1 MRIIIEIDEPDRVST
16 VVQGRAAQA
25 MAPAAQAG
33 ATMQEA
39 AANVAAINAGPAPA
53 SVTAPAPARAFEG
66 EGAGTD
72 ATAGV
77 AAGNAQSAGAAR
89 YEGAFQ

>member
-16 VVQGRAAQA
+16 VVQGRAAEA
-25 MAPAAQAG
+25 MGTAPPVRVGAAA
-33 ATMQEA
+33 QEA
-39 AANVAAINAGPAPA
+39 AANGAAINAGPAPA
-53 SVTAPAPARAFEG
+53 SVTGQPQTRAPGG
-66 EGAGTD
+66 EGADAPAGT
-72 ATAGV
+72 